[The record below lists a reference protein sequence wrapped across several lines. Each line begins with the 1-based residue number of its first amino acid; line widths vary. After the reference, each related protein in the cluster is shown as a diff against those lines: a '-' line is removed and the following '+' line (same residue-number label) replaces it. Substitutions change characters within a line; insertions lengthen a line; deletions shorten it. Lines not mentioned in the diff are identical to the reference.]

1 MKSLGNPAK
10 SSRVGMVCLLGALVG
25 VTVEPASVRATDDVV
40 VIEAVGE
47 GVTNDEA
54 LNAALR
60 NALEKGGQQEIFSDS
75 QVENFQL
82 MHDTIITRAQGIV
95 KDYEIISQQK
105 VVGGSVR
112 ISIKAKVS
120 KSVLAQSWG
129 EIQNVLMQLGRP
141 KIMVSIV
148 ERIDGN
154 RPGDKRV

>member
-1 MKSLGNPAK
+1 MTK
-10 SSRVGMVCLLGALVG
+10 
-25 VTVEPASVRATDDVV
+25 
-40 VIEAVGE
+40 
-47 GVTNDEA
+47 DEA
-54 LNAALR
+54 LKAALR

-154 RPGDKRV
+154 VEYQSILETLIEKPLLKSGFELVVPSWALSR